1 LSPTSIESWSETARI
16 SWSKRTTRSPAA
28 EEQQG
33 GGSDGSQQQ
42 VAVLRDGDFFGEIAL
57 FSDVP
62 RTATAKARQSA
73 VLLALDRE
81 QFDNLMLDEPAL
93 REKFEGIAALRRQ
106 QLQLL
111 H

>member
-1 LSPTSIESWSETARI
+1 
-16 SWSKRTTRSPAA
+16 
-28 EEQQG
+28 
-33 GGSDGSQQQ
+33 
-42 VAVLRDGDFFGEIAL
+42 
-57 FSDVP
+57 VP

-81 QFDNLMLDEPAL
+81 QFDNLMLAEPAL

-106 QLQLL
+106 QLQML